1 MSLLKDLDEP
11 KSSKYTFSDFW
22 SDFSWDSLQNK
33 VDQAQKEM
41 DDLFAELEQN
51 KVDQAQKEMDDLFAE
66 LDAIRERKKQ
76 IGIGY
81 YFEKLGDRM
90 RRAITVINEEDA
102 KDTNED
108 SKK

>member
-1 MSLLKDLDEP
+1 MLWVFWKI
-11 KSSKYTFSDFW
+11 TFSDFW

-41 DDLFAELEQN
+41 DDLFAEL
-51 KVDQAQKEMDDLFAE
+51 
-66 LDAIRERKKQ
+66 DAVRERKKQ

-90 RRAITVINEEDA
+90 RKAITVINEEDA
-102 KDTNED
+102 NKF
-108 SKK
+108 

>member
-22 SDFSWDSLQNK
+22 SDFSWDSL
-33 VDQAQKEM
+33 
-41 DDLFAELEQN
+41 QN

-102 KDTNED
+102 NED

>member
-1 MSLLKDLDEP
+1 MYRDQLYSEL
-11 KSSKYTFSDFW
+11 TFSDFW
-22 SDFSWDSLQNK
+22 SDFSWDSL
-33 VDQAQKEM
+33 
-41 DDLFAELEQN
+41 QN

>member
-1 MSLLKDLDEP
+1 MSLLKDLDDP

-22 SDFSWDSLQNK
+22 SDFSWDSL
-33 VDQAQKEM
+33 
-41 DDLFAELEQN
+41 QN

-90 RRAITVINEEDA
+90 RRAITVINEKDA
-102 KDTNED
+102 NED

>member
-1 MSLLKDLDEP
+1 MSLLKDLDDP

-41 DDLFAELEQN
+41 DD
-51 KVDQAQKEMDDLFAE
+51 DDLFAE
-66 LDAIRERKKQ
+66 LDAVRERKKQ

-90 RRAITVINEEDA
+90 RKAITVINEEDA
-102 KDTNED
+102 NKF
-108 SKK
+108 

>member
-1 MSLLKDLDEP
+1 MSLLKDLDDP

-41 DDLFAELEQN
+41 DDLFAELDVE
-51 KVDQAQKEMDDLFAE
+51 KKK
-66 LDAIRERKKQ
+66 KKQ

-90 RRAITVINEEDA
+90 RKAITVINEEDA
-102 KDTNED
+102 NKF
-108 SKK
+108 

>member
-41 DDLFAELEQN
+41 DDLFAEL
-51 KVDQAQKEMDDLFAE
+51 
-66 LDAIRERKKQ
+66 DAVRERKKQ

-90 RRAITVINEEDA
+90 RKAITVIHEEDA
-102 KDTNED
+102 NKF
-108 SKK
+108 

>member
-1 MSLLKDLDEP
+1 MYRDQLYSD
-11 KSSKYTFSDFW
+11 TFSDFW
-22 SDFSWDSLQNK
+22 SDFSWDSL
-33 VDQAQKEM
+33 
-41 DDLFAELEQN
+41 QN

>member
-11 KSSKYTFSDFW
+11 KSTFSDFW
-22 SDFSWDSLQNK
+22 SDFSWDSL
-33 VDQAQKEM
+33 
-41 DDLFAELEQN
+41 QN

>member
-41 DDLFAELEQN
+41 DDLFAEL
-51 KVDQAQKEMDDLFAE
+51 
-66 LDAIRERKKQ
+66 DAVRERKKQ

-90 RRAITVINEEDA
+90 RKAITVINEEDA
-102 KDTNED
+102 NKF
-108 SKK
+108 

>member
-1 MSLLKDLDEP
+1 MSLLKDFDEP

-22 SDFSWDSLQNK
+22 SDFSWDSL
-33 VDQAQKEM
+33 
-41 DDLFAELEQN
+41 QN

>member
-22 SDFSWDSLQNK
+22 SDFSWDSL
-33 VDQAQKEM
+33 
-41 DDLFAELEQN
+41 QN

>member
-1 MSLLKDLDEP
+1 MSLLKDLDDP

-41 DDLFAELEQN
+41 DD
-51 KVDQAQKEMDDLFAE
+51 
-66 LDAIRERKKQ
+66 

-90 RRAITVINEEDA
+90 RKAITVINEEDA
-102 KDTNED
+102 NKF
-108 SKK
+108 

>member
-1 MSLLKDLDEP
+1 MSLLKDLDDP

-22 SDFSWDSLQNK
+22 SEFCWDSLQNK

-41 DDLFAELEQN
+41 DDLFAEL
-51 KVDQAQKEMDDLFAE
+51 
-66 LDAIRERKKQ
+66 DAVRERKKQ

-90 RRAITVINEEDA
+90 RKAITVINEGDA
-102 KDTNED
+102 NKF
-108 SKK
+108 

>member
-1 MSLLKDLDEP
+1 MSLLKDLDDP

-41 DDLFAELEQN
+41 DD
-51 KVDQAQKEMDDLFAE
+51 
-66 LDAIRERKKQ
+66 KQ

-90 RRAITVINEEDA
+90 RKAITVINEEDA
-102 KDTNED
+102 NKF
-108 SKK
+108 

>member
-1 MSLLKDLDEP
+1 MSLLKDLDDP
-11 KSSKYTFSDFW
+11 KSSEYTFSDFW

-41 DDLFAELEQN
+41 DDLFAEL
-51 KVDQAQKEMDDLFAE
+51 
-66 LDAIRERKKQ
+66 DAVRERKKQ

-90 RRAITVINEEDA
+90 RKAINVINEEDA
-102 KDTNED
+102 NKF
-108 SKK
+108 

>member
-1 MSLLKDLDEP
+1 MSLLKDLDDP

-22 SDFSWDSLQNK
+22 SDFSWDSL
-33 VDQAQKEM
+33 
-41 DDLFAELEQN
+41 QN

-90 RRAITVINEEDA
+90 RRAITDINEEDA

>member
-1 MSLLKDLDEP
+1 MYKP
-11 KSSKYTFSDFW
+11 GIPQKNTFSDFW

-41 DDLFAELEQN
+41 DDLFAEL
-51 KVDQAQKEMDDLFAE
+51 
-66 LDAIRERKKQ
+66 DAVRERKKQ

-90 RRAITVINEEDA
+90 RKAITVINEEDA
-102 KDTNED
+102 NKF
-108 SKK
+108 

>member
-41 DDLFAELEQN
+41 DDLFAEGWHNVEWN
-51 KVDQAQKEMDDLFAE
+51 VLFISGTE
-66 LDAIRERKKQ
+66 FID
-76 IGIGY
+76 
-81 YFEKLGDRM
+81 
-90 RRAITVINEEDA
+90 
-102 KDTNED
+102 
-108 SKK
+108 

>member
-1 MSLLKDLDEP
+1 MSLLKDLDDP

-41 DDLFAELEQN
+41 DDLFAELD
-51 KVDQAQKEMDDLFAE
+51 V
-66 LDAIRERKKQ
+66 RERKKQ

-90 RRAITVINEEDA
+90 RKAITVINEEDA
-102 KDTNED
+102 NKF
-108 SKK
+108 

>member
-41 DDLFAELEQN
+41 E
-51 KVDQAQKEMDDLFAE
+51 DLFAE

>member
-41 DDLFAELEQN
+41 DD
-51 KVDQAQKEMDDLFAE
+51 
-66 LDAIRERKKQ
+66 
-76 IGIGY
+76 Y

>member
-1 MSLLKDLDEP
+1 MN
-11 KSSKYTFSDFW
+11 TFSDFW
-22 SDFSWDSLQNK
+22 SDFSWDSL
-33 VDQAQKEM
+33 
-41 DDLFAELEQN
+41 QN

>member
-41 DDLFAELEQN
+41 DDLFAEL
-51 KVDQAQKEMDDLFAE
+51 
-66 LDAIRERKKQ
+66 DAVRERKKQ

>member
-1 MSLLKDLDEP
+1 MSLLKDLDDP

-22 SDFSWDSLQNK
+22 SDFSCDSLQNK

-41 DDLFAELEQN
+41 DDLFAEL
-51 KVDQAQKEMDDLFAE
+51 
-66 LDAIRERKKQ
+66 DAVRERKKQ

-90 RRAITVINEEDA
+90 RKAITVINEEDA
-102 KDTNED
+102 NKF
-108 SKK
+108 

>member
-1 MSLLKDLDEP
+1 MSLLKDLDDP

-22 SDFSWDSLQNK
+22 SDFSWDSL
-33 VDQAQKEM
+33 
-41 DDLFAELEQN
+41 QN

-90 RRAITVINEEDA
+90 RKAITVVNEEDA
-102 KDTNED
+102 NKF
-108 SKK
+108 